1 MEKSLRIANETN
13 SVLQQRLDD
22 VEIENRNTLLAM
34 DGQMKRLYE
43 TVRTLTRNNVEQ
55 NEQVICFLK
64 KKKVKT
70 ETCFY

>member
-22 VEIENRNTLLAM
+22 VEIEHRNTLLAM

-55 NEQVICFLK
+55 NEQVILLK
-64 KKKVKT
+64 KR
-70 ETCFY
+70 